1 MDYVARLHVSIVGIR
16 PYCGAMS
23 KHHAS
28 AQWNGSVPTG
38 TGTMRL
44 GKAGPEI
51 PYNLTARIEEEA
63 GTNPEQLVAA
73 AHAGCFSMALTSLIE
88 DAGVDAA
95 DVQITTS
102 AVAHLVQ
109 RSDGFWIDRID
120 LNVRGQVPG
129 MDESTFVALATK
141 AKETC
146 PVSKLYS
153 SAEITLDAA
162 LA

>member
-1 MDYVARLHVSIVGIR
+1 
-16 PYCGAMS
+16 MS

-38 TGTMRL
+38 TGTMKL
-44 GKAGPEI
+44 GKTGPEV
-51 PYNLTARIEEEA
+51 PYTLTARVEEEA
-63 GTNPEQLVAA
+63 GTNPEQLIAA

-88 DAGVDAA
+88 QAGIDAA
-95 DVQITTS
+95 DVQVNTS
-102 AVAHLVQ
+102 AVAHLV
-109 RSDGFWIDRID
+109 RKDDGFWIDRID
-120 LNVRGQVPG
+120 LTVRGQVPG
-129 MDESTFVALATK
+129 MDAATFAELASK

-146 PVSKLYS
+146 PVSKLYA

>member
-1 MDYVARLHVSIVGIR
+1 MLGIR
-16 PYCGAMS
+16 PYCDAMS
-23 KHHAS
+23 RHHAS
-28 AQWNGSVPTG
+28 ARWNGTVSGG

-51 PYNLTARIEEEA
+51 PYNLTARVEEEA
-63 GTNPEQLVAA
+63 GTNPEQMVAA

-88 DAGVDAA
+88 DAGVDAS
-95 DVQITTS
+95 DVRIDTS

-109 RSDGFWIDRID
+109 KDDGFWIDRID
-120 LNVRGQVPG
+120 LTTRGHVPG
-129 MDESTFVALATK
+129 MDGATFVALAMR
-141 AKETC
+141 AKVTC

-162 LA
+162 LT

>member
-38 TGTMRL
+38 TGTMQL

-63 GTNPEQLVAA
+63 GTNPEQLIAA

-95 DVQITTS
+95 DVRITTS
-102 AVAHLVQ
+102 AVAHLV
-109 RSDGFWIDRID
+109 RKSDGFWIDRID
-120 LNVRGQVPG
+120 LSVRGQVPG
-129 MDESTFVALATK
+129 MDESTFVTLATK

-153 SAEITLDAA
+153 SAEITLDAG